1 MNPRNRGV
9 VMMGIVIFLVLTS
22 FELVFTTYSIV
33 TKSNKHKAINMTRVI
48 LFISFILLCTFSVIK
63 WSFRYYSLAIFLLLQ
78 TLIGVY
84 ELLNKNE
91 TKQYR
96 IGSFIFRRV
105 MTIVMIL
112 FVTLPS
118 IIFPQYHPLS
128 TTGCYEVKTVTATY
142 IDFNRRDSYSNT
154 NEKRKLNVQLWFPQ
168 AEGKTYPLIIFSH
181 GALGVK
187 TSNETLFNELAS
199 HGYIIVSIDHPY
211 HALFTTADEGKTVF
225 ANNEYVKEL
234 RTENAKINKQQ
245 SYEYYQK
252 WMKIR
257 TDDINYVIDY
267 LVNQAKDETS
277 DAFYQLIDV
286 TKIGVMGHSLGGS
299 AALAIGRMRDD
310 ISAVMALE
318 SPFMFDIVGVDNH
331 DFVFIK
337 EQYPVSVLNI
347 YPDSS
352 WSNLSN
358 WPQYAKNYSL
368 LTETNPSVINVHIE
382 GVGHF
387 SLTDLALTSPF
398 LTRLLNGE
406 KTSANPEHTLK
417 IINEISLDFFDDF
430 LKEGKHT
437 ARPF

>member
-1 MNPRNRGV
+1 
-9 VMMGIVIFLVLTS
+9 
-22 FELVFTTYSIV
+22 
-33 TKSNKHKAINMTRVI
+33 
-48 LFISFILLCTFSVIK
+48 
-63 WSFRYYSLAIFLLLQ
+63 
-78 TLIGVY
+78 
-84 ELLNKNE
+84 
-91 TKQYR
+91 
-96 IGSFIFRRV
+96 
-105 MTIVMIL
+105 
-112 FVTLPS
+112 
-118 IIFPQYHPLS
+118 
-128 TTGCYEVKTVTATY
+128 
-142 IDFNRRDSYSNT
+142 
-154 NEKRKLNVQLWFPQ
+154 
-168 AEGKTYPLIIFSH
+168 
-181 GALGVK
+181 
-187 TSNETLFNELAS
+187 
-199 HGYIIVSIDHPY
+199 
-211 HALFTTADEGKTVF
+211 
-225 ANNEYVKEL
+225 
-234 RTENAKINKQQ
+234 
-245 SYEYYQK
+245 
-252 WMKIR
+252 MKIR